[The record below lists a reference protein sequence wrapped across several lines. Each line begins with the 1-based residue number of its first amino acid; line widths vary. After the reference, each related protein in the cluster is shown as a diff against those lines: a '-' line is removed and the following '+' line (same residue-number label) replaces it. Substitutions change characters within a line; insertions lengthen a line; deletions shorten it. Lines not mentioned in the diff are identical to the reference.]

1 MTWTQALILGLVQ
14 GLTEFLPVSSSG
26 HLVMFNH
33 LFGDYGGGDFTF
45 TVFLHFATLVSVF
58 IMFWRDIALLVREF
72 FSLLGDLF
80 RGKFHFNTPERRFL
94 LMVIIGTIP
103 AAVIGLGISALGL
116 THALENIF
124 VVGALLLVTAALMF
138 SVDKLFASRAHYD
151 KTNAPYKSAWI
162 VGLMQGLAVFPGLSR
177 SGSTI
182 FGGALAGLEKD
193 FAVRYA
199 FILSIPAILGAG
211 LLEGIAALQHGIDFH
226 ALNWAV
232 GFLAAALSGI
242 AAISVI
248 KLLIRKRKFYL
259 FGFYCVAAAIA
270 AFAIGILV

>member
-1 MTWTQALILGLVQ
+1 MNWTQALILGLVQ

-26 HLVMFNH
+26 HLVIFNH
-33 LFGDYGGGDFTF
+33 LFGEYGGDLTF

-58 IMFWRDIALLVREF
+58 IMFWRDIAMLVREF
-72 FSLLGDLF
+72 FALLGDLF

-94 LMVIIGTIP
+94 LMVMIGTIP
-103 AAVIGLGISALGL
+103 AAVIGLAISALGF
-116 THALENIF
+116 THVLENIF
-124 VVGALLLVTAALMF
+124 VVAAFLLVTAVLMF
-138 SVDKLFASRAHYD
+138 SVDKLFAKRAMF
-151 KTNAPYKSAWI
+151 TQENAPYRCAWI
-162 VGLMQGLAVFPGLSR
+162 VGLMQGIAIFPGLSR

-182 FGGALAGLEKD
+182 FGGALAGLQKD

-211 LLEGIAALQHGIDFH
+211 LLEGVAAMQHGLEFH

-232 GFLAAALSGI
+232 GFVAAAVSGI
-242 AAISVI
+242 LAISVI

-259 FGFYCVAAAIA
+259 FGIYCVAAAVA
-270 AFAIGILV
+270 AFAIGILI